1 MGYAKTAPW
10 RSKAGNVGSKSLD
23 TGHGSNWKQLVI
35 LDLGK
40 LKKQLLEYVW
50 GWIPHLI
57 IIYHHSI
64 GNYWWGPCEMSMI
77 LGHPQQAGYDW
88 EPWKIVYVTTW
99 PLVSSAC
106 KRLGKHACLIGGSAT
121 PLKNMK
127 VNWDD
132 ELPNIWENKKCSKP
146 PTSMFDWHGRLWED
160 LLETGNVWSY
170 GLRHNSQTAGGFV
183 KWGP

>member
-50 GWIPHLI
+50 GWIPQLI

-88 EPWKIVYVTTW
+88 EPWKLGTW
-99 PLVSSAC
+99 RLDHWFQVLVKDLENMHVWLVVQPPLWKIWKSIGMMNFPIY
-106 KRLGKHACLIGGSAT
+106 GKIKNVPNHQPACLIGMADYE
-121 PLKNMK
+121 KIFWK
-127 VNWDD
+127 Q
-132 ELPNIWENKKCSKP
+132 E
-146 PTSMFDWHGRLWED
+146 MFGHMD
-160 LLETGNVWSY
+160 
-170 GLRHNSQTAGGFV
+170 
-183 KWGP
+183 